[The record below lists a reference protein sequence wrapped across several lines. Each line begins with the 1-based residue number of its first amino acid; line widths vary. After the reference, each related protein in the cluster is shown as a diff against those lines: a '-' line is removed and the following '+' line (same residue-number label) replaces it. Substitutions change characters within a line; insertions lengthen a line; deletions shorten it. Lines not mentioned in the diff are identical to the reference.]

1 MLMHT
6 ACHLGCKPGS
16 SIDQHPEQWAM
27 ISSPGVLCVQ
37 SIAVAILLR
46 TYTVVHERRA
56 TGRDLRNSLAVIF
69 CALGKKSYNIAT
81 TTLIQGWL
89 VLLK

>member
-1 MLMHT
+1 
-6 ACHLGCKPGS
+6 
-16 SIDQHPEQWAM
+16 
-27 ISSPGVLCVQ
+27 
-37 SIAVAILLR
+37 
-46 TYTVVHERRA
+46 VVHERRA